1 MKNSL
6 KPVEQVVKMINNNRV
21 LLLAGDESV
30 LDQLPKGKWI
40 AGTTPYFMSIDG
52 GKFSKKLIHVTDI
65 TGIQEGFK
73 IVNYDKENINN
84 IVADEFENG
93 FTMLI
98 LPVFQPVWQQY
109 ALNSPEYDNIY
120 KPNSW
125 VGFRC

>member
-1 MKNSL
+1 ML
-6 KPVEQVVKMINNNRV
+6 EQ
-21 LLLAGDESV
+21 LLLYEYRRRKV
-30 LDQLPKGKWI
+30 QQ
-40 AGTTPYFMSIDG
+40 
-52 GKFSKKLIHVTDI
+52 KLIHVTDI

-109 ALNSPEYDNIY
+109 ALNSPEYDKYI
-120 KPNSW
+120 
-125 VGFRC
+125 